1 MKDESLHTKLVNI
14 VRAGKPKSIKVN
26 GKNIY
31 ISKKK
36 IEEGRELLNKEGG
49 ILPLAV
55 LAPLV
60 FGGIG
65 AAGAVAGGA
74 AGIAKAVHDKQ
85 YNDAL
90 LLEEQKRTQALLNG
104 STNSSE
110 TYTRGRGIKV
120 GAGWKDIK
128 PHVVKFLQAIG
139 LKDEDLKVMKKV
151 FKNMRNVT
159 EIIPTEGAGLHLNP
173 WK

>member
-1 MKDESLHTKLVNI
+1 MKESTLRAKLEDI
-14 VRAGKPKSIKVN
+14 VRKDKPKSIKID
-26 GKNIY
+26 GKPFY
-31 ISKKK
+31 ISRK
-36 IEEGRELLNKEGG
+36 ILNECKKEGG

-65 AAGAVAGGA
+65 AAGATAGAA

-85 YNDAL
+85 YNDAIL
-90 LLEEQKRTQALLNG
+90 NEEKIRTQALLNG
-104 STNSSE
+104 STKSSD
-110 TYTRGRGIKV
+110 TYTSSRGRGINV
-120 GAGWKDIK
+120 DAGWKDIK

-159 EIIPTEGAGLHLNP
+159 EILPTEGGGLHLNP